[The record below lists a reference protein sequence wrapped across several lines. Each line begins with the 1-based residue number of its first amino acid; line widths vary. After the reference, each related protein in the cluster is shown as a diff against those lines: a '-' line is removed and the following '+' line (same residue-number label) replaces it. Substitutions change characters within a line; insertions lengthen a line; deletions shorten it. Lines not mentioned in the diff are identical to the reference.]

1 MLSVILFVIFLIYT
15 FLIFLIKK
23 YSLLFIVFVINI
35 LITIILKENIKKVIF
50 AILKIMPFIIFTSV
64 INIAFSGFS
73 YGILIGIRLILVCQ
87 ITYVYAKRMTSQKL
101 QYVIETLLKPLN
113 IFKISSKEIGIIV
126 CIGVTFIPIIQREI
140 SQIKLSLKSKGFN
153 LSFINIIRKP
163 NYILIPLLTSIIK
176 RIDQIEQSLHSKG
189 YISE

>member
-163 NYILIPLLTSIIK
+163 NYILVPLLTLTIK
-176 RIDQIEQSLHSKG
+176 RVNQIEQSLHSKG